1 MKLKDHAFA
10 IKEKEDDETD
20 EKTNTCNLSKSDE
33 YDCEGSASSSKL
45 SDTSTSDLVCPIIM
59 RLTSP
64 GALFAVCAHQ
74 V

>member
-20 EKTNTCNLSKSDE
+20 EKNNTCNLSKSDE

-45 SDTSTSDLVCPIIM
+45 
-59 RLTSP
+59 
-64 GALFAVCAHQ
+64 
-74 V
+74 